1 MIDNGGG
8 GRVVLPETI
17 LEQQEPDPGYSD
29 FINPTVQQLWG
40 IDGHLPDRPTE
51 VNMKR
56 SNGTQS
62 SIFSLDMLTSEEIKR
77 RTGFSDIQCMLCFA
91 SIICGGGMEI
101 IITTCSKL
109 NWI

>member
-8 GRVVLPETI
+8 GRVVLPEMI

-29 FINPTVQQLWG
+29 FINATVQQLWG
-40 IDGHLPDRPTE
+40 IDGHLPDRPTAFKW
-51 VNMKR
+51 NTIIYFFI
-56 SNGTQS
+56 GY
-62 SIFSLDMLTSEEIKR
+62 MLTSEEIKR